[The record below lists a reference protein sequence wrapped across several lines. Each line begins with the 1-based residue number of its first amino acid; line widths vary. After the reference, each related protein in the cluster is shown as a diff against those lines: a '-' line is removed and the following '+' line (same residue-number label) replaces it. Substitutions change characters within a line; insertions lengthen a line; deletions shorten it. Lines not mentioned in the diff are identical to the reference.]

1 MDVDGPSK
9 QAPVDKHV
17 ALPITQLLFDC
28 DNTLV
33 RSEEIAFDVCAE
45 LINDLLSKK
54 CPSKATKYTGR
65 SLQSEFVGQNFA
77 GMLRQI
83 EGIYKFTL
91 SPEERECLVNQE
103 VTTITR
109 ELGKKAK
116 PCDGANEVL
125 KELRDTGKYGFAV
138 VSSSAGPRV
147 LAALRKAGQME
158 FFEEKLIFSAMTS
171 LPVPTSK
178 PDPAIYKFACR
189 KLGKDPKEC
198 IAVEDSISGVK
209 SAVAAGI
216 KTVGYLGAYE
226 VDERE
231 VKGNDLK
238 KYGVQYCIEDWREL
252 KGAIE
257 VLADLNV
264 LVTNGV

>member
-9 QAPVDKHV
+9 QAPVDKH
-17 ALPITQLLFDC
+17 APLPITQFLFDC

-33 RSEEIAFDVCAE
+33 RSEEIAFDVCAG
-45 LINDLLSKK
+45 LINNLLSQK
-54 CPSKATKYTGR
+54 CPSTTTNYTGR

-91 SPEERECLVNQE
+91 SPEEREGLINQE
-103 VTTITR
+103 VTTITE
-109 ELGKKAK
+109 ELGKKAR
-116 PCDGANEVL
+116 PCVNANEVL
-125 KELRDTGKYGFAV
+125 KELKDTGKYGFAV

-158 FFEEKLIFSAMTS
+158 FFDEKLIFSAMTS

-178 PDPAIYKFACR
+178 PDPAIYKYACR
-189 KLGKDPKEC
+189 KLGKDPREC
-198 IAVEDSISGVK
+198 IAVEDSVSGVR

-226 VDERE
+226 PDERE
-231 VKGNDLK
+231 AKGKDLK
-238 KYGVQYCIEDWREL
+238 KYGVEYCIEDWREL
-252 KGAIE
+252 ESAIE
-257 VLADLNV
+257 ALGNSNV
-264 LVTNGV
+264 LMTNGV

>member
-1 MDVDGPSK
+1 MDGPSRK
-9 QAPVDKHV
+9 VPVDKHAFV
-17 ALPITQLLFDC
+17 PITQLLFDC

-45 LINDLLSKK
+45 LINDVLSKK
-54 CPSKATKYTGR
+54 SPSTTTKYSGR

-91 SPEERECLVNQE
+91 SPEEREDLITRE
-103 VTTITR
+103 VTTITK
-109 ELGKKAK
+109 ELGEKAK

-125 KELRDTGKYGFAV
+125 EELKESGKYGFAV

-158 FFEEKLIFSAMTS
+158 FFDEKTIFSAMTS
-171 LPVPTSK
+171 LPIPTSK

-189 KLGKDPKEC
+189 KLGRDTGEC
-198 IAVEDSISGVK
+198 IAVEDSVSGVK
-209 SAVAAGI
+209 SAVAGGI

-226 VDERE
+226 PEERG
-231 VKGNDLK
+231 VKGKQLESCGAGYLID
-238 KYGVQYCIEDWREL
+238 DWKEL
-252 KGAIE
+252 EGAIKALE
-257 VLADLNV
+257 GVNLA
-264 LVTNGV
+264 NGV